1 MHGVIEWPLDFQW
14 NGHSFLR
21 INRMGPRSLS
31 VPLSFRLS
39 VSCACTLTL
48 CHPTFSSL
56 SFILSLP
63 FSPSRY
69 ILFYF
74 LPWLCRRLYCN
85 ATEASL
91 CAILATTM
99 CEAIVISYSVS
110 LRAIPIRIQNR
121 KQKHRPLSG
130 RFSRILFCQ
139 DHFLRIQ
146 KQKQGCTC
154 TSHILMRD
162 YL

>member
-48 CHPTFSSL
+48 CHPTSSSL
-56 SFILSLP
+56 SLILSLP

-99 CEAIVISYSVS
+99 CEAIVICGVERANRAWLPVCSSLSRDMNFKDARTVHVQCKPESYSNPDS
-110 LRAIPIRIQNR
+110 
-121 KQKHRPLSG
+121 KQKTETQAS
-130 RFSRILFCQ
+130 FW
-139 DHFLRIQ
+139 
-146 KQKQGCTC
+146 
-154 TSHILMRD
+154 
-162 YL
+162 